1 MMSKPV
7 RINITKSPDRKNSLL
22 FRNFHVTLISLSR
35 LTALQISTHDIVFN
49 AYDYSVN
56 HR

>member
-1 MMSKPV
+1 MMSKTL

-35 LTALQISTHDIVFN
+35 LTALQISTHNIVFN

-56 HR
+56 YS